1 MFYHHQQHNHYHHY
15 HYFTVKFFNPYYY
28 YYYYYYYYIYQYD
41 YLFCFVCLLVCLF
54 FFFSRNAS
62 DPAVSFQKLI
72 LHCITAI
79 DKSPKSFEI
88 ITTKNETD
96 NRVDSHIC
104 VSHIVGHKKAKSYRK
119 TKMELSSV
127 LKRRITP

>member
-1 MFYHHQQHNHYHHY
+1 MFYHHHYHHQHNHHHHY
-15 HYFTVKFFNPYYY
+15 HYFIVKFFNPYYNYYY
-28 YYYYYYYYIYQYD
+28 YYYYYYYY
-41 YLFCFVCLLVCLF
+41 F

-88 ITTKNETD
+88 ITTENEAD
-96 NRVDSHIC
+96 DGDDSHIC
-104 VSHIVGHKKAKSYRK
+104 VSHSWSQQSID
-119 TKMELSSV
+119 
-127 LKRRITP
+127 